1 MRKLTSPVPI
11 VFALSNQMNVSSIIQ
26 MQMPKK
32 LFAMLFSFWV
42 LSVDSSHAIAQNG
55 VSGTGA
61 ATWSDRALDGV
72 LQPYHDI
79 EVATVETGII
89 DKILVRPGDF
99 VKAGQPLAVLR
110 SESVE
115 AQLRMKEI
123 EVARTGKIKQARA
136 EYALQKTK
144 FDKVTKLFTEGKI
157 SHSELERSQADL
169 IVSQGRLES
178 EEDNAVVLEADLDRY
193 RKMLADRTIIA
204 PIDGIVTDVQ
214 KQIGEFVAASAP
226 VMLRLVDVSK
236 LRATFSVQESEL
248 SSISRG
254 GAMRVQLSNGQ
265 SVEGLVEYVPPV
277 ADPETG
283 WFMISVVI
291 ENTDTK
297 IVGSR
302 CQRLP

>member
-1 MRKLTSPVPI
+1 MV
-11 VFALSNQMNVSSIIQ
+11 
-26 MQMPKK
+26 
-32 LFAMLFSFWV
+32 FSFWL
-42 LSVDSSHAIAQNG
+42 LSVDSSLAIAQNG
-55 VSGTGA
+55 SAGSA
-61 ATWSDRALDGV
+61 ASPWSDRALDGV

-89 DKILVRPGDF
+89 EKILVRPGDF
-99 VKAGQPLAVLR
+99 VTAGQPLAVLH
-110 SESVE
+110 SETVE
-115 AQLRMKEI
+115 AQLRMKET
-123 EVARTGKIKQARA
+123 EAARTGKIKQARA
-136 EYALQKTK
+136 EFALQKTK
-144 FDKVTKLFTEGKI
+144 FEKITKLFAEGKI
-157 SHSELERSQADL
+157 SNSELERTQSEM
-169 IVSQGRLES
+169 IISQGRLES
-178 EEDNAVVLEADLDRY
+178 EEDIAIVLEADLDRY
-193 RKMLADRTIIA
+193 RKMLADRTIVA

-226 VMLRLVDVSK
+226 VLLRLVDVSK

-248 SSISRG
+248 PNITRG

-265 SVEGLVEYVPPV
+265 SVEGTVEYVPPV

-291 ENTDTK
+291 ENSDTK

>member
-1 MRKLTSPVPI
+1 MISTIRTSLRMTRKLS
-11 VFALSNQMNVSSIIQ
+11 
-26 MQMPKK
+26 
-32 LFAMLFSFWV
+32 AMVFSFWL
-42 LSVDSSHAIAQNG
+42 LSVDSSLAIAQNG
-55 VSGTGA
+55 SPGA
-61 ATWSDRALDGV
+61 TSTPWSDRALDGV

-89 DKILVRPGDF
+89 EKILVRPGDF
-99 VKAGQPLAVLR
+99 VTAGQPLAVLH
-110 SESVE
+110 SETVE
-115 AQLRMKEI
+115 AQLRMKET
-123 EVARTGKIKQARA
+123 EAARTGKIKQARA
-136 EYALQKTK
+136 EFALQKTK
-144 FDKVTKLFTEGKI
+144 FEKITKLFAEGKI
-157 SHSELERSQADL
+157 SNAELERTQAEM
-169 IVSQGRLES
+169 IISQGRLES
-178 EEDNAVVLEADLDRY
+178 EEDIAVVLEADLDRY
-193 RKMLADRTIIA
+193 RKMLADRTIVA

-226 VMLRLVDVSK
+226 VLLRLVDVSK

-248 SSISRG
+248 PNITRG

-265 SVEGLVEYVPPV
+265 SVEGTVEYVPPV

-291 ENTDTK
+291 ENSDTK